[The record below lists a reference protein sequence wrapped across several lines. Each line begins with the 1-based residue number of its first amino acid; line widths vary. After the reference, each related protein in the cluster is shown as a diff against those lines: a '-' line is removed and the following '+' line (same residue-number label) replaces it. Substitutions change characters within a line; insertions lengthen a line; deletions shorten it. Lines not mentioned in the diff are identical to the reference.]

1 MVRQAVIAI
10 VCASS
15 SILAPNASA
24 QHVDTVF
31 AEVHGHRMAFY
42 VTGTGGP
49 TVVMEAGG
57 GSWHRD
63 WVTIAPQVAQHTR
76 VISYDR
82 PGYALSEGCESP
94 RTADRVS
101 RELLEALESIGEAGP
116 FVVVGWSLGGA
127 YARVFAGAFPE
138 RTRGLVLVDP
148 APENFYRRM
157 PREYPEDWSSAVAEH
172 FPAVY
177 GDPTRRGEGRE
188 LAAFDASVEQARA
201 SDAKHQTPT
210 TILIAGR
217 EHEIADD
224 PISRVWVEE
233 LTLWA
238 SKRPN
243 TITTMVPNVG
253 HHIPAQAPG
262 AIVQAVIELIDRT
275 QK

>member
-1 MVRQAVIAI
+1 
-10 VCASS
+10 
-15 SILAPNASA
+15 
-24 QHVDTVF
+24 
-31 AEVHGHRMAFY
+31 MAFY

-63 WVTIAPQVAQHTR
+63 WVNIAPRLAQHAR

-94 RTADRVS
+94 RTADRVT
-101 RELLEALESIGEAGP
+101 RELLEGLETIEEAGP

-127 YARVFAGAFPE
+127 FARVFAGAFPD

-148 APENFYRRM
+148 APEDFYRRM

-177 GDPTRRGEGRE
+177 GDSTRRGEGRE

-201 SDAKHQTPT
+201 SDAKHQAPT
-210 TILIAGR
+210 IVLIAGR

-233 LTLWA
+233 LTRWA
-238 SKRPN
+238 STRPN
-243 TITTMVPNVG
+243 TTTTMVPNVG
-253 HHIPAQAPG
+253 HHIPAQAPD
-262 AIVQAVIELIDRT
+262 AIVRAVMELIDRT
-275 QK
+275 RN